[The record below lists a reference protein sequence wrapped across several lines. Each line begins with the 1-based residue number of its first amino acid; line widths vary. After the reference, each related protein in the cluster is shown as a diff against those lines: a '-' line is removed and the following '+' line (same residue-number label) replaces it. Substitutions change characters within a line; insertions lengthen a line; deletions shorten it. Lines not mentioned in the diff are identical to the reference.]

1 MTGEEASG
9 VEEPIHE
16 EASGVE
22 EAIHEEASA
31 VEKPIHEEGREL
43 TNEERYGIYF
53 ALTVIKTKNGQVLK
67 KDKEVIASLLDTT
80 VRTVERI
87 WERALKQIEQGKK
100 VDVSNQKKG
109 RVGRKRKDLDLSR
122 VVTIPLNRRRTL
134 RGLSKALGV
143 SCTTLHSRFEWGH
156 LRRHSNKVRPHLT
169 LSNIVKR

>member
-31 VEKPIHEEGREL
+31 VQKPIHGEL

-53 ALTVIKTKNGQVLK
+53 ALMVIKTQNGQVLK

-87 WERALKQIEQGKK
+87 WERALKQIEQG
-100 VDVSNQKKG
+100 
-109 RVGRKRKDLDLSR
+109 RKLMSQIKSQVELAASGK
-122 VVTIPLNRRRTL
+122 IWNC
-134 RGLSKALGV
+134 RG
-143 SCTTLHSRFEWGH
+143 W
-156 LRRHSNKVRPHLT
+156 
-169 LSNIVKR
+169 

>member
-22 EAIHEEASA
+22 EASA
-31 VEKPIHEEGREL
+31 VQKPIHGEL

-53 ALTVIKTKNGQVLK
+53 ALMVIKTQNGQVLK

-87 WERALKQIEQGKK
+87 WERALKQIEQG
-100 VDVSNQKKG
+100 
-109 RVGRKRKDLDLSR
+109 RKLMSQIKSQVELAASGK
-122 VVTIPLNRRRTL
+122 IWIC
-134 RGLSKALGV
+134 RG
-143 SCTTLHSRFEWGH
+143 W
-156 LRRHSNKVRPHLT
+156 
-169 LSNIVKR
+169 

>member
-1 MTGEEASG
+1 MIGEETSG

-31 VEKPIHEEGREL
+31 VQKPIHGEL

-53 ALTVIKTKNGQVLK
+53 ALMVIKTQNGQVLK

-87 WERALKQIEQGKK
+87 WERALKQIEKGEK
-100 VDVSNQKKG
+100 VDVSNQKPG

-122 VVTIPLNRRRTL
+122 VVTIPLNRRITL
-134 RGLSKALGV
+134 RG
-143 SCTTLHSRFEWGH
+143 
-156 LRRHSNKVRPHLT
+156 P
-169 LSNIVKR
+169 